1 MTAREIS
8 ERLTNQAEAIACYL
22 LPSGKRI
29 GREWTVGSKN
39 GEPGESLKV
48 CVAGTKAGIWADFAT
63 GDRGDMLDLWQA
75 VRGLSLSEAIH
86 EAKGYLGISET
97 QMPQRE
103 KKIYKRPSRPSATKP
118 KTETMRY
125 LTEDRKLSEKT
136 IADWQVGEIDKVGAE
151 PGPWIVFPFKRGDE
165 LIFLKYLHMARA
177 EGKKKIRA
185 SADSEPCLFG
195 WNMLPK
201 SQRWVILCEGEID
214 AMSFYEYG
222 VPALSVPF
230 GGGGGEK
237 QKWIECEYE
246 RMEVFDDII
255 LAMDNDEAGQQGAL
269 EIAQRLGLHRCR
281 VVKLPYKDAN
291 ECLKNGVTKDELL
304 QCFEQA
310 ENLDPEELK
319 RAGHY
324 TEAVIERFYPT
335 EGKKP
340 GFDLP
345 WLKTSGKIRI
355 LMGELS
361 IWSGYNGSGK
371 SLMLGQI
378 MDAACRQSHKACI
391 ASFEMSP
398 DKTLARM
405 TRQELGEKPTA
416 QDIQSHMAWLNEKV
430 WIFDLVGTAKVK
442 RMIEVFDYAHKR
454 YGIKQFVVDSLS
466 KCGLADDDYNG
477 QKSIVDVLGDF
488 AKRTGSH
495 VHLVVH
501 ARKGGDELT
510 PPGKMD
516 IKGTG
521 GITDMA
527 DNVFIV
533 YRNKAKE
540 KLYQAVTN
548 GKRPKGENRSVEEI
562 AGEYD
567 AFLIC
572 DKCREDGESEGM
584 YGLMFDRVAQQY
596 KEK

>member
-1 MTAREIS
+1 
-8 ERLTNQAEAIACYL
+8 
-22 LPSGKRI
+22 
-29 GREWTVGSKN
+29 
-39 GEPGESLKV
+39 
-48 CVAGTKAGIWADFAT
+48 
-63 GDRGDMLDLWQA
+63 
-75 VRGLSLSEAIH
+75 
-86 EAKGYLGISET
+86 
-97 QMPQRE
+97 
-103 KKIYKRPSRPSATKP
+103 
-118 KTETMRY
+118 
-125 LTEDRKLSEKT
+125 
-136 IADWQVGEIDKVGAE
+136 
-151 PGPWIVFPFKRGDE
+151 
-165 LIFLKYLHMARA
+165 
-177 EGKKKIRA
+177 
-185 SADSEPCLFG
+185 
-195 WNMLPK
+195 
-201 SQRWVILCEGEID
+201 
-214 AMSFYEYG
+214 
-222 VPALSVPF
+222 
-230 GGGGGEK
+230 
-237 QKWIECEYE
+237 
-246 RMEVFDDII
+246 
-255 LAMDNDEAGQQGAL
+255 
-269 EIAQRLGLHRCR
+269 
-281 VVKLPYKDAN
+281 
-291 ECLKNGVTKDELL
+291 
-304 QCFEQA
+304 
-310 ENLDPEELK
+310 
-319 RAGHY
+319 
-324 TEAVIERFYPT
+324 
-335 EGKKP
+335 
-340 GFDLP
+340 
-345 WLKTSGKIRI
+345 
-355 LMGELS
+355 MGELS
-361 IWSGYNGSGK
+361 LWSGYNGSGK